1 MKAPVVESPRHAVFK
16 DIPTPVP
23 QGHEVLAKVVRAG
36 ICGTDNAIYTGDC
49 SFVRDGLIKYP
60 VRFGHEW
67 SGVVEA
73 VGSEV
78 TDFKKGDRIV
88 SDNGVSCG
96 KCPACLEKRYG
107 DCPHNRAVGTV
118 NCWDG
123 CFAEYFLIPD
133 YHVYH
138 LEDSITLDQAALIEP
153 MSIAYDGFRDVAL
166 NADSTVAVI
175 GTGPIGMT
183 AVALAK
189 HYGAGKIIMVGRRD
203 SKLAVASQVGA
214 TDLVNNTQTDAVQ
227 AVMEITGGQ
236 GADLVLETAGTE
248 SCLRDAI
255 RMAKKSGQI
264 SVIAFY
270 EKEVGNLPIDRLV
283 LDCVR
288 LQGAAGHFGNIEA
301 CKNIM
306 ASWDIDLTPLITHRV
321 KFDDCLEFFEND
333 DKYHKD
339 KIKVMIEF

>member
-1 MKAPVVESPRHAVFK
+1 M
-16 DIPTPVP
+16 
-23 QGHEVLAKVVRAG
+23 
-36 ICGTDNAIYTGDC
+36 
-49 SFVRDGLIKYP
+49 
-60 VRFGHEW
+60 
-67 SGVVEA
+67 
-73 VGSEV
+73 
-78 TDFKKGDRIV
+78 
-88 SDNGVSCG
+88 
-96 KCPACLEKRYG
+96 
-107 DCPHNRAVGTV
+107 
-118 NCWDG
+118 
-123 CFAEYFLIPD
+123 
-133 YHVYH
+133 
-138 LEDSITLDQAALIEP
+138 
-153 MSIAYDGFRDVAL
+153 
-166 NADSTVAVI
+166 AVI

-301 CKNIM
+301 CKNFM